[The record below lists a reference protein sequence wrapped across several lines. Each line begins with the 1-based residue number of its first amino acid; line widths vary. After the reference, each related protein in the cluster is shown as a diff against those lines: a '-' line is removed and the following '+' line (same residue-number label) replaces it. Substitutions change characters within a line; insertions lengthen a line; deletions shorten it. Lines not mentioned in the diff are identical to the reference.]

1 MSLTMRGFRVV
12 ACAYKEIQDIGYTMN
27 LTREEI
33 EYEVEFVGF
42 LILENPL
49 KDDSIEVATRLKKS
63 NLDLKIISGD
73 NPLTTIQCARQL
85 NFFLN
90 TNVYLVDFEGELKV
104 TEVPQLQ
111 KFEQR
116 SKSMSSEQ
124 PSIDQQVGI

>member
-1 MSLTMRGFRVV
+1 MRGFRVV

-124 PSIDQQVGI
+124 PSIDQQVGF